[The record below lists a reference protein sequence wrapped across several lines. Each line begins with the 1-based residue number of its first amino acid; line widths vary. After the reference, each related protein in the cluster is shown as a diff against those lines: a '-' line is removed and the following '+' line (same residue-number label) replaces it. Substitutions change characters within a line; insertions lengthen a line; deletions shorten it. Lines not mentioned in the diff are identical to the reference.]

1 MKQFVLIKDI
11 STFNKHIYCS
21 KDTENRNGACFCN
34 NRYLMMLFLLLL
46 LLLLLL
52 NLLQKNMKLENIYIG
67 YMQNNNLN

>member
-34 NRYLMMLFLLLL
+34 NRNYNNVIFIIIIVVVAKSITEKYEIRKHLYR
-46 LLLLLL
+46 
-52 NLLQKNMKLENIYIG
+52 IYAK
-67 YMQNNNLN
+67 